1 MTVYEILF
9 PADEKYK
16 GMVHLAVLNKQKE
29 MKNLGGCFFADL
41 PKRIE
46 EFTILK
52 SRNYYITANAMI
64 PFKRRCMDN
73 LLILSN
79 IVIDFDMHERMNQIQ
94 REEITEHLIW
104 RIKRDLFFISEPFGI
119 IVPNVIHRT
128 GRGVQL
134 WFHINSASSKLLW
147 LYQKL
152 IDNLVLILK
161 EFLSEYPE
169 LEKYVEIDSAA
180 SKNGCGLFRLFDT
193 WNTHTGK
200 KTEIEILHTESIDLN
215 EFFRKLCEH
224 EVIKEKIQKENQN
237 RENYQKK
244 KNNSKSG
251 IRPKRQNNSYDAL
264 HRKRLAFIKWWDT
277 QQENSVGKRDIMVYL
292 GYNSAIQIM
301 SQAAA
306 QEWCRD
312 LNAGFSESLKD
323 IRYIFKEIKQPF
335 KITNARFY
343 EMLGAEQEDVQRFE
357 KEYSKQTVNLTRD
370 AERKKRKVEKDDK
383 KDLARKMLKDGYTY
397 QHIADTVGLSVS
409 TIARLSK
416 ERENIKTPKE
426 KPWESMGIS
435 RATYYRQNKKTDHKS

>member
-1 MTVYEILF
+1 MTVYDILF

-29 MKNLGGCFFADL
+29 MKSLGGCFFADL
-41 PKRIE
+41 PKRIDE
-46 EFTILK
+46 LTILK
-52 SRNYYITANAMI
+52 TRNYYITANAMI
-64 PFKRRCMDN
+64 PFQRRCADN
-73 LLILSN
+73 LFVLSN
-79 IVIDFDMHERMNQIQ
+79 IVIDFDLHERMNQIQ
-94 REEITEHLIW
+94 REEITEQLIW
-104 RIKRDLFFISEPFGI
+104 RIKRDLFFIPEPFGI
-119 IVPNVIHRT
+119 ITPNIIHRT

-152 IDNLVLILK
+152 IDNLVLIFK

-244 KNNSKSG
+244 KNTSKNG
-251 IRPKRQNNSYDAL
+251 NRTKRQNNSYDTL
-264 HRKRLAFIKWWDT
+264 HRKRLTFIKWWDA
-277 QQENSVGKRDIMVYL
+277 QQEDSIGKRDIMVYL
-292 GYNSAIQIM
+292 GFNSAIQIM
-301 SQAAA
+301 TREQA
-306 QEWCRD
+306 QLWCEE
-312 LNAGFSESLKD
+312 LNGSFSEPLKD
-323 IRYIFKEIKQPF
+323 IRYIFNEIKKPF
-335 KITNARFY
+335 KITNSRFY

-370 AERKKRKVEKDDK
+370 AERKKRKVEKNDK
-383 KDLARKMLKDGYTY
+383 KDLARKMLKDGHTY
-397 QHIADTVGLSVS
+397 RHIADTVGLSVS
-409 TIARLSK
+409 TIARLSVEMGHTK
-416 ERENIKTPKE
+416 SIKE
-426 KPWESMGIS
+426 KPWEALGIS